1 MASGACCNAR
11 SVSGKEI
18 TMEIKKYQNIKTFI
32 IVGIIMYALFPDL
45 FPGPIDDSLVILI
58 GVIAGFVLSKMIRD
72 ESERERMRENW
83 QRREPDFDWEKVYWE

>member
-1 MASGACCNAR
+1 
-11 SVSGKEI
+11 
-18 TMEIKKYQNIKTFI
+18 MEIKKYKNIKTFI

-58 GVIAGFVLSKMIRD
+58 GVITGFVLSKMIRD